1 MILVTGAAGFLG
13 VSVVERLLAHGHRSF
28 RCLVRPG
35 SRRGRLDA
43 VLAAHSDACVEVVV
57 GSLSNRDDVRR
68 AVAGVD
74 TVLHLAASMKGAA
87 ADMVLNTV
95 VASRNLLD
103 ALADLRPLRI
113 VLVSSFS
120 VYGVA
125 DLPRG
130 ALVDESTPLER
141 HPELRDPYTYCKL
154 RQEELF
160 REYRRRHGF
169 ELVVLRPGVI
179 YGPGGGHLSA
189 RVGFSLFGWFLHL
202 GGSNPLPLTYVENCA
217 EAIVAAGL
225 RPQSAGEVYNVV
237 DDTPPTCRAYLRR
250 YKAEVKPIR
259 SMPVPYAA
267 AQTLARLIERYHAH
281 SRGQLP
287 AVLTRYVTKTLWGG
301 NRFVNDKLRA
311 AGWKQLV
318 TRDEGLRRT
327 FQAFRS
333 A

>member
-13 VSVVERLLAHGHRSF
+13 VAVVERLLAHGHRTL
-28 RCLVRPG
+28 RCLVRP
-35 SRRGRLDA
+35 SSKRDRLTA
-43 VLAAHSDACVEVVV
+43 VLAAHPDAQVEIVV
-57 GSLSNRDDVRR
+57 GSLSSKDDILR
-68 AVAGVD
+68 ALDGVD

-103 ALADLRPLRI
+103 ALGGRKPLCI

-125 DLPRG
+125 ELPRG

-154 RQEELF
+154 RQEQLF
-160 REYRRRHGF
+160 REYQQRHKF

-202 GGSNPLPLTYVENCA
+202 GGSNLLPLTFVDNCA
-217 EAIVAAGL
+217 EAIVVAGL
-225 RPQSAGEVYNVV
+225 RPQSAGEVFNIV
-237 DDTPPTCRAYLRR
+237 DDSPPTCREYLRR

-259 SMPVPYAA
+259 SVPVPYSV
-267 AQTLARLIERYHAH
+267 AQALARVIERYHAY
-281 SRGQLP
+281 SKGQLP
-287 AVLTRYVTKTLWGG
+287 AVLTRYLTKTLWGG
-301 NRFVNDKLRA
+301 NRFINDKLHG
-311 AGWKQLV
+311 AGWQQLV
-318 TRDEGLRRT
+318 QRDEGLRRT
-327 FQAFRS
+327 LLAFRKS
-333 A
+333 